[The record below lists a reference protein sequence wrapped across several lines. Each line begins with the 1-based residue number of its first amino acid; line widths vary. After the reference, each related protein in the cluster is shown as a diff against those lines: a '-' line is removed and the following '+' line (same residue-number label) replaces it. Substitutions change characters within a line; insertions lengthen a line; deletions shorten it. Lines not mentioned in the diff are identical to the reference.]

1 MVSEQP
7 TATDQNFTLQQL
19 REIISQFVKERN
31 WESYHTPRAL
41 AEAINIEAAEMLEI
55 FLFQPDGYVPSDLS
69 SLTEEMADVFVYILN
84 LAGLQKAINFYPFF
98 LFSLSRRKIRCL
110 ISRDNRLFIV

>member
-7 TATDQNFTLQQL
+7 TDQNFTLQQL

-84 LAGLQKAINFYPFF
+84 LANALQIPNFTEIVLKKIKKNGLKYPIEK
-98 LFSLSRRKIRCL
+98 FSGEDYKKQ
-110 ISRDNRLFIV
+110 